1 MSIAAFANR
10 LFISATR
17 SAAIDPAVR
26 AARDAAFDKDLAA
39 AGQDAYVRS
48 AGYTSIQRHG
58 SYFDTN
64 FDHKVS
70 LSETR
75 QGLKDL
81 GLSGGASDALTPII
95 NAGLGPL
102 THGTPDQTLGQKL
115 KNMFTINLD
124 TLTGKLPQGGNG
136 AFDAAGNFDPAKF
149 SHMMSFDKTGSGNSL
164 SLEELYSMVDADA
177 QDQAGKFRTKLG
189 FTQLMAF
196 ADTQKA
202 VTANGVSQVVP
213 ALSRTRLQSFYD
225 GTLFYR
231 VAAEHGNPHALVP
244 PKS

>member
-1 MSIAAFANR
+1 MSIAEIANR
-10 LFISATR
+10 LFINATR
-17 SAAIDPAVR
+17 SGAVDPALR

-39 AGQDAYVRS
+39 AGKDAYVRS
-48 AGYTSIQRHG
+48 SAYTSIQRHG

-64 FDHKVS
+64 FDHNVS
-70 LSETR
+70 LSETK
-75 QGLKDL
+75 QGLRDL
-81 GLSGGASDALTPII
+81 GLSNGASDALTPVI
-95 NAGLGPL
+95 NLGLGPL
-102 THGTPDQTLGQKL
+102 THGTPNETLGQKL
-115 KNMFTINLD
+115 KNLFTINLD

-149 SHMMSFDKTGSGNSL
+149 SHMMSFDRTGKSSSL
-164 SLEELYSMVDADA
+164 SLDELYSMVDADA
-177 QDQAGKFRTKLG
+177 QDKSGKFRTKLG

-196 ADTQKA
+196 ADTQKTET
-202 VTANGVSQVVP
+202 VKGVSQTVP

-231 VAAEHGNPHALVP
+231 VAAEHGHPHALVP